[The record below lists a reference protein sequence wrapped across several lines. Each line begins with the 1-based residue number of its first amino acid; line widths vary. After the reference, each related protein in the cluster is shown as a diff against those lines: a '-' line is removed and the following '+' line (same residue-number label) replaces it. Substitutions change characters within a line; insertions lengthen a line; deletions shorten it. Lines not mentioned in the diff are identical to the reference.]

1 MLKNKL
7 KDTLKN
13 KKGFTLAELLIVVA
27 IIAILVAISVPV
39 FAGKLE
45 KARQSTDQAN
55 ERAAK
60 AAAVNLYLE
69 EQKGFTDWYYDAKN
83 GKLVNDKTGITAY
96 GQSSKYPTETDA
108 TKAEGKIIKI
118 DVKDDGTVII
128 EWVTPDG
135 SATPTP
141 TPTPIPGQ

>member
-60 AAAVNLYLE
+60 AAAVNKYLE
-69 EQKGFTDWYYDAKN
+69 EQKGFDDWYYDAKN
-83 GKLVNDKTGITAY
+83 GKLVEEKSGIVAY
-96 GQSSKYPTETDA
+96 GQSSEYPTDSSD
-108 TKAEGKIIKI
+108 KAKGKIIEV
-118 DVKDDGTVII
+118 DVNDDGTVTIT
-128 EWVTPDG
+128 WVTTG
-135 SATPTP
+135 SSATPTP
-141 TPTPIPGQ
+141 GQ